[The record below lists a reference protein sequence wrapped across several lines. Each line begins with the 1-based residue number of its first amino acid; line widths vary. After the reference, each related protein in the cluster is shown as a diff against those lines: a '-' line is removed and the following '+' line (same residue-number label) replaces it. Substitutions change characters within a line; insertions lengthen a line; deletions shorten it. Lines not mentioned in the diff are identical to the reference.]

1 MYCFS
6 VLLTSIIIGI
16 RAKIFRKTCLL
27 AYIITN
33 YLYLIFEYDR
43 WYVIIRCNIRYKM
56 LGNVKKKHK
65 KKKQKEKKKKR
76 EKKRERE
83 KKKETLKCD
92 IMLKRKS
99 IFSIQKISHNDDDE
113 SNRFFLK
120 GKIV

>member
-56 LGNVKKKHK
+56 LGNVKKNTK
-65 KKKQKEKKKKR
+65 KKNKKKR
-76 EKKRERE
+76 KKKGKKRERE
-83 KKKETLKCD
+83 KKKK
-92 IMLKRKS
+92 K
-99 IFSIQKISHNDDDE
+99 H
-113 SNRFFLK
+113 
-120 GKIV
+120 

>member
-1 MYCFS
+1 
-6 VLLTSIIIGI
+6 
-16 RAKIFRKTCLL
+16 
-27 AYIITN
+27 
-33 YLYLIFEYDR
+33 
-43 WYVIIRCNIRYKM
+43 M

>member
-56 LGNVKKKHK
+56 LGNVKKNTK

-83 KKKETLKCD
+83 KKKRNIE
-92 IMLKRKS
+92 M
-99 IFSIQKISHNDDDE
+99 
-113 SNRFFLK
+113 
-120 GKIV
+120 